1 MDYTMLVVDDEMFIR
16 RTIARRM
23 RMCGRFNV
31 LESANG
37 AEAIEII
44 DAQQVDALLLDI
56 CMDGM
61 DGIDVLK
68 QLSQKHPEVIVVVIS
83 GYDSFEYVQEAIN
96 NGAIKYLLKPI
107 DLDALNEL
115 AEKILHMLDER
126 KSNREQLSALRQ
138 EVNLNRFDVRSRIFR
153 DFVFGLLP
161 ASEWALQSGLSE
173 SLHGIH
179 AFRVVIVGLA
189 DYANAQVQKNYKK
202 LESWAQTAFMEK
214 SGCIGVYRYENET
227 FALLFAEDTENEFT
241 QNAETLQSLCQEAH
255 RRYALDIAIGV
266 GELVYLLDDIPVS
279 CEQAH
284 LAHLQKKL
292 RGRGVFYA
300 QEAAKTAQNFDL
312 KVTQSSLRQKIDLGH
327 FEDIQAS
334 IHRDFEHLR
343 MNSMSCDYLA
353 VQAYMLQYI
362 LAFVTACKEYEIPMQ
377 DVFQTAQNPFDKLS
391 NLPTLSDM
399 ERWLICSCDQLRKF
413 IRTEEMDRTGNI
425 AQEIRAYL
433 RAHLDQCITLNTLA
447 KRYCYSTNYLGQ
459 MFKRHTG
466 QSVGEYLTQVRIERA
481 KELLATTNKTI
492 QQIAFECGISDQSY
506 FTCLFRKHT
515 GLSPSRYRKGNTS
528 P

>member
-1 MDYTMLVVDDEMFIR
+1 M
-16 RTIARRM
+16 
-23 RMCGRFNV
+23 
-31 LESANG
+31 
-37 AEAIEII
+37 
-44 DAQQVDALLLDI
+44 
-56 CMDGM
+56 
-61 DGIDVLK
+61 
-68 QLSQKHPEVIVVVIS
+68 
-83 GYDSFEYVQEAIN
+83 
-96 NGAIKYLLKPI
+96 
-107 DLDALNEL
+107 
-115 AEKILHMLDER
+115 
-126 KSNREQLSALRQ
+126 
-138 EVNLNRFDVRSRIFR
+138 
-153 DFVFGLLP
+153 
-161 ASEWALQSGLSE
+161 
-173 SLHGIH
+173 
-179 AFRVVIVGLA
+179 
-189 DYANAQVQKNYKK
+189 
-202 LESWAQTAFMEK
+202 
-214 SGCIGVYRYENET
+214 
-227 FALLFAEDTENEFT
+227 
-241 QNAETLQSLCQEAH
+241 
-255 RRYALDIAIGV
+255 
-266 GELVYLLDDIPVS
+266 
-279 CEQAH
+279 
-284 LAHLQKKL
+284 
-292 RGRGVFYA
+292 FYA

-481 KELLATTNKTI
+481 KELLATTTKPFSRLRLNAAYPTNRILRAYFESI
-492 QQIAFECGISDQSY
+492 QGFPQAVIGRETHRHNARPLIFSKGSIVFYRSKGKSVVYLERMARQSAHIENRVC
-506 FTCLFRKHT
+506 FNIHVCV
-515 GLSPSRYRKGNTS
+515 
-528 P
+528 